1 VLDGASVGPERGA
14 PAKTYSGR
22 FTTLS
27 SYVGAGYGSVSG
39 VAELTVERRGM
50 HSRIVVIGT
59 AAMAGQTFNA
69 HLHAS
74 SCAVN
79 SGGGHYQDP
88 GNPGVVDAVSENWPT
103 LVCGS
108 SGACTGGAS
117 SSCIASS
124 GALTSGLSVV
134 IHDTP
139 NAASGSGSKML
150 CADLL
155 PPRVYTGAFSQL
167 ASYSGAGY
175 AGSSGVAKLEV
186 SSTGITSR
194 VHFMG
199 PTASVGSN
207 LTFGAHLHAAPCSS
221 DGGGHYQDPANPG
234 VVNAISEN
242 WPEVQ
247 CDSGGTCRGSAL
259 NWWSP
264 TDAVLV
270 SGLSIV
276 IHDTPSAT
284 SGSGSKWMCADLV
297 MVREYSG
304 AFGEL
309 ASYSG
314 GANYSSSTGTAVMS
328 VGVASVSTTTMLAP
342 STALANVHARSPL
355 AHATV
360 QSRRRRPLPQQREW
374 TCRHGQ

>member
-1 VLDGASVGPERGA
+1 MLGAHLHTQPCSRDGGGHYRNNVSGPADTVNENWPGVVCDASGVCGGHATNAWMPRASAIGRGLSVVVHDTPNGNPKMICADLA

-117 SSCIASS
+117 SSWIALS

-199 PTASVGSN
+199 PTASVG
-207 LTFGAHLHAAPCSS
+207 
-221 DGGGHYQDPANPG
+221 
-234 VVNAISEN
+234 
-242 WPEVQ
+242 
-247 CDSGGTCRGSAL
+247 
-259 NWWSP
+259 
-264 TDAVLV
+264 
-270 SGLSIV
+270 
-276 IHDTPSAT
+276 
-284 SGSGSKWMCADLV
+284 
-297 MVREYSG
+297 
-304 AFGEL
+304 
-309 ASYSG
+309 
-314 GANYSSSTGTAVMS
+314 
-328 VGVASVSTTTMLAP
+328 
-342 STALANVHARSPL
+342 
-355 AHATV
+355 
-360 QSRRRRPLPQQREW
+360 
-374 TCRHGQ
+374 